1 MKLSVVTTLY
11 KSSEYIEE
19 FYSRIINEIKRITED
34 YEIIFVDDGSPDDS
48 LSKAIKLSEKD
59 KNIKVIELSRNFGH
73 HKAIMAGLESTN
85 SDFVFLLDVDLEDL
99 PEWLGDFYRL
109 IVSDKCDVVYGQ
121 QKNRQGNISR
131 KLLGKIWYYLLNKIF
146 KVDHPHNITT
156 ARLMNKNYVNQ
167 LKKFSEVSFAI
178 SSIWNHV
185 GFNQKAIN
193 VDKKFKKKT
202 SYSLKLKIEMMTNFL
217 ISDSVFPL
225 KLILFLNSIISF
237 ISLLILII
245 VILNRIM
252 NNDIIEGWTSTVALI
267 ILNYFFISIILT
279 IFGFYLIEITKE
291 VKSRPKYIVK
301 NIYKND
307 S

>member
-19 FYSRIINEIKRITED
+19 FYSRITNETKRITED

-48 LSKAIKLSEKD
+48 LSKAIKLSEIDNKV
-59 KNIKVIELSRNFGH
+59 KVIELSRNFGH

-109 IVSDKCDVVYGQ
+109 IVSDKCDVVYGRQ
-121 QKNRQGNISR
+121 NNRQGNISR
-131 KLLGKIWYYLLNKIF
+131 KFFGKIWYYLLNKIF
-146 KVDHPHNITT
+146 LVYHPHNITT

-178 SSIWNHV
+178 SSIWNYV
-185 GFNQKAIN
+185 GFNQKAIY
-193 VDKKFKKKT
+193 VHKKFKKKT
-202 SYSLKLKIEMMTNFL
+202 SYSLKLKIELMINFL
-217 ISDSVFPL
+217 ISNSVFPL
-225 KLILFLNSIISF
+225 KLVLFLNTIISF
-237 ISLLILII
+237 ISLLILIT
-245 VILNRIM
+245 VILNRIF

-267 ILNYFFISIILT
+267 ILNYFFISVILT
-279 IFGFYLIEITKE
+279 FFGFYLIELTKE
-291 VKSRPKYIVK
+291 VKSRPKYIIK
-301 NIYKND
+301 NIYKNN
-307 S
+307 

>member
-109 IVSDKCDVVYGQ
+109 IISDKCDVVYGQ
-121 QKNRQGNISR
+121 QNNRRGNISR
-131 KLLGKIWYYLLNKIF
+131 KFFGKIWYYLL
-146 KVDHPHNITT
+146 
-156 ARLMNKNYVNQ
+156 
-167 LKKFSEVSFAI
+167 
-178 SSIWNHV
+178 
-185 GFNQKAIN
+185 
-193 VDKKFKKKT
+193 
-202 SYSLKLKIEMMTNFL
+202 
-217 ISDSVFPL
+217 
-225 KLILFLNSIISF
+225 II
-237 ISLLILII
+237 
-245 VILNRIM
+245 
-252 NNDIIEGWTSTVALI
+252 
-267 ILNYFFISIILT
+267 
-279 IFGFYLIEITKE
+279 
-291 VKSRPKYIVK
+291 
-301 NIYKND
+301 
-307 S
+307 

>member
-1 MKLSVVTTLY
+1 
-11 KSSEYIEE
+11 
-19 FYSRIINEIKRITED
+19 
-34 YEIIFVDDGSPDDS
+34 
-48 LSKAIKLSEKD
+48 
-59 KNIKVIELSRNFGH
+59 
-73 HKAIMAGLESTN
+73 
-85 SDFVFLLDVDLEDL
+85 
-99 PEWLGDFYRL
+99 
-109 IVSDKCDVVYGQ
+109 
-121 QKNRQGNISR
+121 
-131 KLLGKIWYYLLNKIF
+131 
-146 KVDHPHNITT
+146 
-156 ARLMNKNYVNQ
+156 MNKNYVNQ

-279 IFGFYLIEITKE
+279 FFGFYLIEITKE

-307 S
+307 L